1 MTPPLQVF
9 LFFSF
14 TKAGSNCFL
23 KVPKCCTQ
31 SFRQPFIAFLLKIL
45 RNAIEAFCNASRN
58 RSQRITV
65 TAQRDRIADHIFE
78 GVSFQESGERLR
90 DSFHAGLH
98 MMVSWSDFITSAVQ
112 DIPEFFFHIVFDL
125 LLAVSGSRQK
135 NRTGSRFCA
144 FYSFWMMVRHF
155 SG

>member
-1 MTPPLQVF
+1 MTPPLRAF

-14 TKAGSNCFL
+14 IEAGSNKFL
-23 KVPKCCTQ
+23 EAPKCCTQ

-58 RSQRITV
+58 CSQRITV
-65 TAQRDRIADHIFE
+65 TAQRDRSPDHIFK

-90 DSFHAGLH
+90 DGFHAGLH
-98 MMVSWSDFITSAVQ
+98 MMVSRSDFITSAVQ
-112 DIPEFFFHIVFDL
+112 DIPKFFFHIVFDL

-135 NRTGSRFCA
+135 NRTGSRFGA
-144 FYSFWMMVRHF
+144 FYSFRMIVRHF